1 MRIGTGT
8 VTRILTGLVLAVVL
22 GAGVGAAPAQAASLP
37 TLPAAGANDW
47 SCRPTA
53 AHPSPVV
60 IVHGTFGDSK
70 SLLDRL
76 SWRLHRVGYCVFAL
90 DYGNRAT
97 GPIETSTQQLKTFV
111 NAVLGATGAAKVSMV
126 GHSQGGMMPRYYI
139 KFLGGAAKVDDLVG
153 LSPSNHGTSNPLL
166 LTPGLGYLCPSCL
179 QQQTG
184 SAFLR
189 HLNADDET
197 PGPVSYTNIVTRYDE
212 VVLPY
217 TSGYLSGPRTTNLR
231 LQSKCPLDLS
241 EHLLIPLD
249 GPAIRLT
256 LNALGRPGPASP
268 TYQPSCLP

>member
-1 MRIGTGT
+1 MGTRATRFT
-8 VTRILTGLVLAVVL
+8 VALALLLAVCL
-22 GAGVGAAPAQAASLP
+22 STTAPARAASPP

-47 SCRPTA
+47 SCTPTT

-76 SWRLHRVGYCVFAL
+76 SWSLHSAGYCVFAL

-97 GPIETSTQQLKTFV
+97 GPIEKSAEQLKTFV
-111 NAVLGATGAAKVSMV
+111 DQVLAATGAARVSMV
-126 GHSQGGMMPRYYI
+126 GHSQGGMMPRYYL
-139 KFLGGAAKVDDLVG
+139 KFLGGASKVDDLVG
-153 LSPSNHGTSNPLL
+153 LAPSNHGTSNPLL

-179 QQQTG
+179 QQKTG
-184 SAFLR
+184 SSFLGK
-189 HLNADDET
+189 LNGGDET
-197 PGPVSYTNIVTRYDE
+197 PGNVSYTNIVTRNDE

-217 TSGYLSGPRTTNLR
+217 TSGYLTGDRTTNIR
-231 LQSKCPLDLS
+231 LQSKCPFDLS
-241 EHLLIPLD
+241 GHLLIPMD
-249 GPAIRLT
+249 GPAIRMV